1 MNYFYDQSKLKG
13 LPNLSFKIILQ
24 RAYECFCTFFT
35 VMLLDGLK
43 QGTGF
48 MISGIIVLFLTV
60 YPGRNINAHRI
71 AFAISFG
78 FLAYLAWTEVI
89 TVQFTNFLDRN
100 DYIHDEHSPW
110 DLFAFLLPVLFAI
123 ATFCWVL
130 KKRKQ
135 HKNFD
140 LVYLSVS
147 ALALFI
153 AAFIL

>member
-1 MNYFYDQSKLKG
+1 MNYFYDQSKRKG
-13 LPNLSFKIILQ
+13 LPDLSFKVILQ
-24 RAYECFCTFFT
+24 RAYECFCIVLTI
-35 VMLLDGLK
+35 MLLNSFKPGI
-43 QGTGF
+43 GF
-48 MISGIIVLFLTV
+48 IVSGILFLFLIV
-60 YPGRNINAHRI
+60 YLGRNIQAHKI
-71 AFAISFG
+71 AFAISFA
-78 FLAYLAWTEVI
+78 LLSYLAWTELI
-89 TVQFTNFLDRN
+89 TVLFTNFLDRN
-100 DYIHDEHSPW
+100 DYIDGEHSPW